1 MIPNETRLHLGLGTQ
16 ISGLTNYLHIC
27 GRHARLRTVSRS
39 GKSLARGT
47 AAQPIIAAII
57 AMERRNSPRHL
68 THIAGVAVLSTMAKE
83 KNPRKDIFLWIV
95 TVALV
100 ALAFFWYKR

>member
-1 MIPNETRLHLGLGTQ
+1 
-16 ISGLTNYLHIC
+16 
-27 GRHARLRTVSRS
+27 
-39 GKSLARGT
+39 
-47 AAQPIIAAII
+47 
-57 AMERRNSPRHL
+57 
-68 THIAGVAVLSTMAKE
+68 MAKE